1 MIIEM
6 PLQKVSQPIGFY
18 RDHTQY
24 IHTSSGAYVIFQLSK
39 KHQVLT
45 EFYWLKNVI
54 PTLQIALIQ
63 LLLHELY
70 SPIFS
75 LMELLTSSN
84 LLFVDISISKLV
96 CCQFFWV

>member
-1 MIIEM
+1 MHFFVFTSHNYVLVKMIIEM

-45 EFYWLKNVI
+45 EFY
-54 PTLQIALIQ
+54 
-63 LLLHELY
+63 
-70 SPIFS
+70 
-75 LMELLTSSN
+75 
-84 LLFVDISISKLV
+84 
-96 CCQFFWV
+96 

>member
-54 PTLQIALIQ
+54 PTLQIALTGSCYMNYIVQ
-63 LLLHELY
+63 
-70 SPIFS
+70 S
-75 LMELLTSSN
+75 LVLWN
-84 LLFVDISISKLV
+84 
-96 CCQFFWV
+96 